1 MNNWTKKFE
10 DLAIGETFTA
20 GLGDYITLNG
30 TKQRVRAKY
39 PNRNYSVLKGGNLVG
54 GEITVRRNADSF
66 ECVSADE
73 LKKFILANEKS
84 DKLGKQILEY
94 FKLG

>member
-10 DLAIGETFTA
+10 DLSIGETFTA
-20 GLGDYITLNG
+20 SLGDYTTLNG

-54 GEITVRRNADSF
+54 GEITVRRNSDSF

-73 LKKFILANEKS
+73 LKSFVSANPKAT
-84 DKLGKQILEY
+84 GKQILEY